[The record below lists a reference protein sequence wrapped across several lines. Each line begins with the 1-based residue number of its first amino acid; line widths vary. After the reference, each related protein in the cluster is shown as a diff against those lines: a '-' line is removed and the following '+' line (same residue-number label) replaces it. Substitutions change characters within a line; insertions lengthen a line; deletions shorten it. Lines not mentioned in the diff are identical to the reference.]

1 MDEGAIR
8 FVERMGLLV
17 EEDGWPRI
25 AGRILGFL
33 MVTPDECSLD
43 DIASALGVSRASV
56 STDARRLS
64 QAGMLERRSRPGD
77 RRDYYRIAP
86 ESVRSSLRARIGRL
100 RQYHELIDDAAS
112 EGVGG
117 PEVRTRLAG
126 WSEAHGL
133 VLSAMEGAL
142 AELDRRAD
150 EPPGHGPG

>member
-33 MVTPDECSLD
+33 MVTPGECSLD

-56 STDARRLS
+56 STDARRLL
-64 QAGMLERRSRPGD
+64 QGGMLERQSRPGD

-86 ESVRSSLRARIGRL
+86 ESMRSSLRARIGRL
-100 RQYHELIDDAAS
+100 RQYHELIQDAAGA
-112 EGVGG
+112 GVGG
-117 PEVRTRLAG
+117 AEIQARLAG
-126 WSEAHGL
+126 WVEGHEL
-133 VLSAMEGAL
+133 VLTAMERAL
-142 AELDRRAD
+142 AELDRRAG
-150 EPPGHGPG
+150 EQPPGAG